1 MLFWLEKVYLIKRWR
16 NTMCF
21 RALKVIFTLFLL
33 TQLVKIYLFMA
44 GLNLLM
50 AGFFWSQNL
59 YRIDLLTIGNGRCV
73 TIYYWIS
80 YSQADLSLFDVNL
93 FTYFLLFDGKLKSL
107 FTSSMNIFL
116 LVSYVVKSVNISLV
130 RRLVAKYKCW

>member
-33 TQLVKIYLFMA
+33 TQLVRIYLFMA

-59 YRIDLLTIGNGRCV
+59 YRKDLLTIGNGRCV

-80 YSQADLSLFDVNL
+80 YSQADLSLFDVAYLRTSSYLMEN
-93 FTYFLLFDGKLKSL
+93 LKSL